1 MLAADVATRHAGIA
15 KTFKER
21 FGGIEEMR
29 AQAPRV
35 GGVVALR
42 RGRRYVYALVT
53 KERSSGTYPTLG
65 SLRACLKALRERM
78 QADGVT
84 HVAVPRLGC
93 GLDRLAWPDVRA
105 ALLDVFA
112 GCSVRITVYEWA

>member
-1 MLAADVATRHAGIA
+1 MQ
-15 KTFKER
+15 
-21 FGGIEEMR
+21 

-42 RGRRYVYALVT
+42 RGGRYIYALVS

-65 SLRACLKALRERM
+65 SLRACLKALRSRCE
-78 QADGVT
+78 ADGVA
-84 HVAVPRLGC
+84 HLAVPRLGC

-112 GCSVRITVYEWA
+112 GSGMRITVYEWAP